1 MILNYSKMIIKLKSL
16 IPESLT
22 FAACPVAQTLL
33 KLMHD
38 NRLDSQGRIGDDI
51 MTVAT
56 MYKPLGT
63 DSPEETYF
71 YMMNC
76 LLYSRV
82 ESGFPSNDE
91 YLDEDVNVY
100 LANLL
105 TETVGLGPESGS
117 GRPLAGDDASLFQQ
131 IRTIENPRQKYMLY
145 KAHADNL
152 LISLGIF
159 GNPKGS
165 RANSAPCM
173 ALSEN
178 SYMGRGK
185 TYYSL
190 AQSYAVE
197 THRRHTAVADVLGKL
212 SRGFEKYVTILSRLR
227 SDYFNLHH
235 RMTDGELFHLECS
248 LDIEEH
254 REELKNLYD
263 RFLDLYSSYRKKK
276 TPELKKKLDEV
287 SSRIHSLDHSF
298 NFESE

>member
-1 MILNYSKMIIKLKSL
+1 MSI
-16 IPESLT
+16 
-22 FAACPVAQTLL
+22 
-33 KLMHD
+33 
-38 NRLDSQGRIGDDI
+38 
-51 MTVAT
+51 AT
-56 MYKPLGT
+56 MYKPLGA

-76 LLYSRV
+76 LLYSRM

-105 TETVGLGPESGS
+105 TETVGLGLGDEKDRSLI
-117 GRPLAGDDASLFQQ
+117 RDDASLFQRV
-131 IRTIENPRQKYMLY
+131 RTIENPREKYMLY
-145 KAHADNL
+145 KTHADHL

-159 GNPKGS
+159 RNPKGS
-165 RANSAPCM
+165 RANSAPYM
-173 ALSEN
+173 AMSEN

-235 RMTDGELFHLECS
+235 RISEGELYHLECS
-248 LDIEEH
+248 LDLEE
-254 REELKNLYD
+254 RKRELKVLYD
-263 RFLDLYSSYRKKK
+263 RFLDLYSSYRRKK
-276 TPELKKKLDEV
+276 TPRLKKELEEA
-287 SSRIHSLDHSF
+287 SSRIRALDPSF
-298 NFESE
+298 DFKSE